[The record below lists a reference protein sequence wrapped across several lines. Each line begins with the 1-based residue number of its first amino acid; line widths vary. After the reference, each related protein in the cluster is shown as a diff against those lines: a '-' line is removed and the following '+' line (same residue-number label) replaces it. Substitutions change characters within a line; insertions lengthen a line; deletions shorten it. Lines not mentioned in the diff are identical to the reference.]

1 MTQGAMLVFARSIG
15 FVSRAP
21 GFSHPSVPALVRVGL
36 ALALTIAIAPAQH
49 PRALPLAQLVLAL
62 AGEAAIGV
70 AIGLA
75 SSLVYEAAY
84 DGGRL
89 VDDYVGIR
97 GSVPHASLAGSVGF
111 GRLWSS
117 VFVVVYF
124 LAGAY
129 GPVLAAY
136 GTSFARLP
144 AGAPLDAVA
153 LRAFAIAFPEALARV
168 ALAVAGPA
176 IAVAAIVHCAS
187 GAIGRLVPRMS
198 NFSLAF
204 PVVFGA
210 ALIVT
215 LAGAP
220 LLLPLAAHPPLDLRF
235 LHGR

>member
-1 MTQGAMLVFARSIG
+1 MTQGALLVFARSIG
-15 FVSRAP
+15 FVARAP
-21 GFSHPSVPALVRVGL
+21 GFSHPSVPAPVRIGL
-36 ALALTIAIAPAQH
+36 ALALTIAIAPGQH
-49 PRALPLAQLVLAL
+49 PVTLYVPELVLAL
-62 AGEAAIGV
+62 AGEVAIGA

-75 SSLVYEAAY
+75 SALVYEAAY

-89 VDDYVGIR
+89 IDDYVGIR
-97 GSVPHASLAGSVGF
+97 GSVPTASLAGSVGF

-117 VFVVVYF
+117 LFVVVFF

-129 GPVLAAY
+129 GPVLLAF
-136 GTSFARLP
+136 GTSFERLP
-144 AGAPLDAVA
+144 AGGAIDAPS
-153 LRAFAIAFPEALARV
+153 LRAFAIAFPESLARI

-176 IAVAAIVHCAS
+176 MAVALIVHCAS

-215 LAGAP
+215 LVGAP
-220 LLLPLAAHPPLDLRF
+220 LLVPLAAHPLVDLRF
-235 LHGR
+235 IDGR